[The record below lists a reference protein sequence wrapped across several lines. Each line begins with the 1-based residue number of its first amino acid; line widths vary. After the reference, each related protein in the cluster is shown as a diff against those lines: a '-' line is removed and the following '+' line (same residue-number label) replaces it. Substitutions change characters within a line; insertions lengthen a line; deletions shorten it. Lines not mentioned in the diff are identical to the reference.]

1 MDDQGHVSA
10 LLFSN
15 DVVDGNESQSCSREF
30 GRSVRGVRVR
40 RIGKDEG
47 EKGEREWDEDDGQ
60 DGTELMTRS
69 LGPIPV
75 LDLKTPRDLRRC
87 RCQRMNDEQR
97 NANKRNF

>member
-47 EKGEREWDEDDGQ
+47 EKGEREWDEDDD
-60 DGTELMTRS
+60 DGR
-69 LGPIPV
+69 G
-75 LDLKTPRDLRRC
+75 RDGV
-87 RCQRMNDEQR
+87 NDEILR
-97 NANKRNF
+97 PNSCARFKDPPATYAAAAANE